1 MNKYHSEIICLVPTA
16 KMKKNKTRELLLL
29 SLASC
34 VVIVQGCACFAGAV
48 PFADNGTLK
57 MLYDNRMH
65 PQALEHDGSVY
76 IVWRG
81 EKGFPYIISYDLE
94 SRKFS
99 RPSMLLAGMEEK
111 VDAQKYKKDHHFSP
125 VIWIDSEGYKYQN
138 IKFVSREGRETA
150 DGLILFYGWQESNG
164 DGTTFLL
171 DDRE

>member
-34 VVIVQGCACFAGAV
+34 VVIVQGCACFARAV

-65 PQALEHDGSVY
+65 PQALEHNGSVY

-81 EKGFPYIISYDLE
+81 LSVLLSTSMRMSSLISCFPYRMKPRIS
-94 SRKFS
+94 
-99 RPSMLLAGMEEK
+99 AG
-111 VDAQKYKKDHHFSP
+111 S
-125 VIWIDSEGYKYQN
+125 IS
-138 IKFVSREGRETA
+138 
-150 DGLILFYGWQESNG
+150 
-164 DGTTFLL
+164 
-171 DDRE
+171 